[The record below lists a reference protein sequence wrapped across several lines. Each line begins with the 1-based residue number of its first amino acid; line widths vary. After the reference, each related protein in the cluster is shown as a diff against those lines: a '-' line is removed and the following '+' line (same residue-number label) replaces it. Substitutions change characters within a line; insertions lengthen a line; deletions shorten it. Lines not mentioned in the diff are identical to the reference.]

1 MGEVNI
7 RKQKIAE
14 TKEWKAYISTILNYI
29 NIFKKIK
36 NINMNKVDLKQE
48 IEKKIRKHSSL
59 AVNKAKVEIEDILK
73 NYDNLFEE
81 AYNEYLNNE
90 KNRIVLNESKQ
101 QMKKSE
107 KVNVSREKNIQR
119 KTIDLIDI
127 QRKTKKNDEIVG
139 SQIPQRVNSEIKK
152 EEHNSLENSPIKY
165 FSKIEKFKAMMLNW
179 IKEATSNPNLSDIH
193 EIKLEVEKM
202 FIQYKQ
208 NNNEFTKKEMAQ
220 IIINYGQIF
229 KEQYE
234 FLKEERKD
242 DIWQR

>member
-152 EEHNSLENSPIKY
+152 E
-165 FSKIEKFKAMMLNW
+165 
-179 IKEATSNPNLSDIH
+179 
-193 EIKLEVEKM
+193 
-202 FIQYKQ
+202 
-208 NNNEFTKKEMAQ
+208 
-220 IIINYGQIF
+220 
-229 KEQYE
+229 
-234 FLKEERKD
+234 FLKEERKERNRQIQKFPYKIESTPIVPTKREVLERKDLEGKD

>member
-14 TKEWKAYISTILNYI
+14 TKEWKAYISIILNYI

-152 EEHNSLENSPIKY
+152 E
-165 FSKIEKFKAMMLNW
+165 
-179 IKEATSNPNLSDIH
+179 
-193 EIKLEVEKM
+193 
-202 FIQYKQ
+202 
-208 NNNEFTKKEMAQ
+208 
-220 IIINYGQIF
+220 
-229 KEQYE
+229 
-234 FLKEERKD
+234 FLKEERKERNRQIQKFPYKIESTPIVPTKREVLERKDLEGKD

>member
-29 NIFKKIK
+29 NILKKIK

-152 EEHNSLENSPIKY
+152 E
-165 FSKIEKFKAMMLNW
+165 
-179 IKEATSNPNLSDIH
+179 
-193 EIKLEVEKM
+193 
-202 FIQYKQ
+202 
-208 NNNEFTKKEMAQ
+208 
-220 IIINYGQIF
+220 
-229 KEQYE
+229 
-234 FLKEERKD
+234 FLKEEKKERNRQIQKFPYKIESTPIVPTKREVLERRDLEGKD